1 MFVAL
6 TDNLTYCNIVTVVTG
21 EDQTTSAL
29 TDGMRRI
36 CPIDFGFAL
45 ELLRFRSFDE

>member
-1 MFVAL
+1 MQ
-6 TDNLTYCNIVTVVTG
+6 IVKFAAQMCPAAC
-21 EDQTTSAL
+21 EL
-29 TDGMRRI
+29 YRMRRL

>member
-1 MFVAL
+1 MLDAADLPDDIAAL
-6 TDNLTYCNIVTVVTG
+6 KAMLIAAQAREVR
-21 EDQTTSAL
+21 
-29 TDGMRRI
+29 MRRL